1 MEAHGLLLTCEPVY
15 GECMTSG
22 GDGDSGA
29 ANQGSVQ
36 KQSHFYRQSL
46 HRRGVLL
53 QLQNF
58 FDIHVL
64 NLNYRSNTGIVRL
77 TLIMF

>member
-1 MEAHGLLLTCEPVY
+1 MGYYSRASLSI

-22 GDGDSGA
+22 GDRDSGA

-36 KQSHFYRQSL
+36 KTEPFLPTILTSKR
-46 HRRGVLL
+46 VLL